1 MTLAEQLEQTARGVA
16 DGTVAP
22 DTFMALLD
30 DVRSAASEASAGEVQ
45 SLHQALKSCEPLLL
59 SHRKELSDAIAR
71 SVHGRRSV
79 KGFAA
84 LKANTRGQ
92 RVDRKA

>member
-1 MTLAEQLEQTARGVA
+1 MTLAEQLEATARGVA

-30 DVRSAASEASAGEVQ
+30 DVRAAAEGATEGEVHT
-45 SLHQALKSCEPLLL
+45 LHQALQSCEPLLL
-59 SHRKELSDAIAR
+59 SHRRSLSDAIAKTVQNR
-71 SVHGRRSV
+71 KGVR
-79 KGFAA
+79 GFAA
-84 LKANTRGQ
+84 LKASTRGQ